1 MTTPVSGATTPTPT
15 TPTSSSGSGASANG
29 ATANGALSFT
39 QNFSTFLTLLTTQLQ
54 NQDPLNP
61 MDSSQFTNQLVE
73 FSEVEQQIKTNSQL
87 TTMISN
93 QTSSEAIS
101 AQTMVGDTIQYNG
114 NQAALENGSATFSYT
129 LPSAAASTSL
139 IVQDANGNTV
149 YTSSGKTAAGTYAF
163 TWNGQNNS
171 GQQQADGG
179 IYTLTVQ
186 SVDANNQP
194 ITTTTTAVGTVTG
207 VNVANNVATFDVSGV
222 EVPMSQLVSIV
233 NAPSSSS
240 SSN

>member
-1 MTTPVSGATTPTPT
+1 MPAATPSIP
-15 TPTSSSGSGASANG
+15 
-29 ATANGALSFT
+29 
-39 QNFSTFLTLLTTQLQ
+39 
-54 NQDPLNP
+54 
-61 MDSSQFTNQLVE
+61 
-73 FSEVEQQIKTNSQL
+73 
-87 TTMISN
+87 
-93 QTSSEAIS
+93 
-101 AQTMVGDTIQYNG
+101 
-114 NQAALENGSATFSYT
+114 AAG
-129 LPSAAASTSL
+129 
-139 IVQDANGNTV
+139 Q
-149 YTSSGKTAAGTYAF
+149 TAAGTYAF
-163 TWNGQNNS
+163 TWNGENNS

-233 NAPSSSS
+233 SANSSS